1 MALLPPPFNTV
12 WYRWAAAEDE
22 DDDPALD
29 ALLLPLLPLPLT
41 SPVFFS
47 RSTRRLRLLEVPVA
61 PPTPYRPLLL
71 P

>member
-1 MALLPPPFNTV
+1 
-12 WYRWAAAEDE
+12 
-22 DDDPALD
+22 LD
-29 ALLLPLLPLPLT
+29 ALLLLPLLPLPLT